1 MSATRVS
8 AQRTDDQKNQYLP
21 VKKKIESCNRARE
34 TKSCAVSQAA
44 CGNVLLLFINKIMSP
59 EKIKQLSKEALKCSI
74 DHGYRDHETPP
85 FRICTKAICEVAEAV
100 SAYRDGK
107 FAKVQGFSRSNKIN
121 ESLDPQNHDRR
132 FMENYRARVKDS
144 VQDELADVVIY
155 LLILISKYDEE
166 IPDISRERYQ
176 AIPDDFVMAAGH
188 LIVHLRCCE
197 YHPLEVFNAVRCI
210 DYIERWMYTVTGDDL
225 EYFVE
230 HKMKFNRFRPFRHG
244 RKDDPTI

>member
-1 MSATRVS
+1 MEAS
-8 AQRTDDQKNQYLP
+8 
-21 VKKKIESCNRARE
+21 
-34 TKSCAVSQAA
+34 
-44 CGNVLLLFINKIMSP
+44 
-59 EKIKQLSKEALKCSI
+59 KIKQLSKEALKCSI

-107 FAKVQGFSRSNKIN
+107 MANLKGFSRSNKLN

-132 FMENYRARVKDS
+132 FMSNYRARVKDS

-176 AIPDDFVMAAGH
+176 AIPDDFVTAAGY
-188 LIVHLRCCE
+188 LIKHIGVCE
-197 YHPLEVFNAVRCI
+197 WPGVVFNAVRCI
-210 DYIERWMYTVTGDDL
+210 DYIERWMYNVTGDDL

-230 HKMKFNRFRPFRHG
+230 HKMKFNKLRPYRHG